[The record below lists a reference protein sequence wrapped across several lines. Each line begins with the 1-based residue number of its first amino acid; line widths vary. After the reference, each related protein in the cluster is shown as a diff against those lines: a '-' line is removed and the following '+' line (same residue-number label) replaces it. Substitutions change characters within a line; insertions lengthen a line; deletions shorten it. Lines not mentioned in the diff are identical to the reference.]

1 MVRHRAMQ
9 RQDEP
14 GGVLLR
20 VWVRG
25 AASRGGRHA
34 QLASEAP
41 AFAQRY
47 ANHHCVLN
55 CWCIALRV
63 CCCCHGC
70 LWLILVRVQATWKGD
85 ECTAWCCACSSQ
97 EKTER

>member
-9 RQDEP
+9 RHDEP

-20 VWVRG
+20 VSVRG

-41 AFAQRY
+41 AFAQRH

-55 CWCIALRV
+55 CW
-63 CCCCHGC
+63 
-70 LWLILVRVQATWKGD
+70 WLILVRVQATWKGD

>member
-9 RQDEP
+9 RHDEP

-20 VWVRG
+20 VSVRG

-41 AFAQRY
+41 AFAQRH

-63 CCCCHGC
+63 CV
-70 LWLILVRVQATWKGD
+70 LLLSWLLVANP
-85 ECTAWCCACSSQ
+85 CACTGNM
-97 EKTER
+97 EGR